1 MSKKQLSRYVLTD
14 QLYLL
19 IKNQIL
25 SHVMQAGDKI
35 NIDKLARDLGV
46 SNIPIRESL
55 FRLASEGLVTIVP
68 FKGMFVAEMSL
79 KDIDEIFEI
88 RQSLEELSVR
98 KAVSR
103 VPKELLRQLL
113 REIQSEDG
121 EAQTDGSEEVEQ
133 GQEDAISRMNEGL
146 HGTILQYAKNE
157 NLKQTV
163 TFLIERIHRYLKL
176 HHYRIEFRAEK
187 LEHEAIIQAL
197 LDEDA
202 EKAVQAMRLHLQH
215 SHRRLRDNF
224 E

>member
-1 MSKKQLSRYVLTD
+1 LTKKTLSRYVLTD

-25 SHVMQAGDKI
+25 SHAMPAGDKI

-68 FKGMFVAEMSL
+68 FKGMFVAEMNL

-98 KAVSR
+98 KAASR
-103 VPKELLRQLL
+103 IPKELL
-113 REIQSEDG
+113 IQISQDLVTGKCLE
-121 EAQTDGSEEVEQ
+121 EEVAKE
-133 GQEDAISRMNEGL
+133 GTVSKMNEDL
-146 HGTILQYAKNE
+146 HGTILKYAKNE
-157 NLKQTV
+157 NLRLTV
-163 TFLIERIHRYLKL
+163 ASLIERIYRYLNL
-176 HHYRIEFRAEK
+176 YQYRIDLRAEMS
-187 LEHEAIIQAL
+187 EHETIVQAL
-197 LDEDA
+197 LEENT
-202 EKAVQAMRLHLQH
+202 EKAVLGMRAHLNN
-215 SHRRLRDNF
+215 SHQRIRDNF

>member
-98 KAVSR
+98 KAASR
-103 VPKELLRQLL
+103 VPKELLQQLL
-113 REIQSEDG
+113 REIPSEDG
-121 EAQTDGSEEVEQ
+121 ATAEEEEPPEA

-146 HGTILQYAKNE
+146 HGTILKYAKNE

-187 LEHEAIIQAL
+187 QEHEAIILAL
-197 LDEDA
+197 LEEDT